1 MHGGRNS
8 FLVMSMTEI
17 RYTKLLETLPATVPF
32 VGPETQERARGEI
45 FSARLG
51 ANESVFGPSPKAIAA
66 MVQSASDIWKYG
78 DPTSHDLRNA
88 LSARLGVCSENIVIG
103 EGIDGLLGYL
113 ARMLVEEGDTVVTS
127 DGAYPTFNY
136 HVAGFGGRLIK
147 VPYKQDH
154 EDLDA
159 LLQAVKEHDAKLV
172 YLANPDNP
180 MGTYHDATAIEA
192 FIEALPKTCLL
203 AFDEAY
209 VEFAPEE
216 ASPKSDKIW
225 PNVVR
230 FRTFSKGYGMAGA
243 RVGYAFAPRDIIREF
258 EKIRNHFG
266 MNRAAQ
272 AGALAALE
280 DNEWLHAV
288 RKNVSKARDRIG
300 EIARNNGLDVI
311 SSATNFVTIDCGREG
326 AFAKAVLDQLI
337 RHGIFVRMPF
347 VAPQNRCIRVSV
359 GTEKDLDLF
368 ETVLPQALATA
379 RSEQG

>member
-1 MHGGRNS
+1 
-8 FLVMSMTEI
+8 MTEI

-159 LLQAVKEHDAKLV
+159 LLQA
-172 YLANPDNP
+172 
-180 MGTYHDATAIEA
+180 
-192 FIEALPKTCLL
+192 CLL
-203 AFDEAY
+203 Y
-209 VEFAPEE
+209 T
-216 ASPKSDKIW
+216 SPS
-225 PNVVR
+225 
-230 FRTFSKGYGMAGA
+230 
-243 RVGYAFAPRDIIREF
+243 PRDMR
-258 EKIRNHFG
+258 RSR
-266 MNRAAQ
+266 MP
-272 AGALAALE
+272 
-280 DNEWLHAV
+280 
-288 RKNVSKARDRIG
+288 
-300 EIARNNGLDVI
+300 
-311 SSATNFVTIDCGREG
+311 SSA
-326 AFAKAVLDQLI
+326 
-337 RHGIFVRMPF
+337 
-347 VAPQNRCIRVSV
+347 
-359 GTEKDLDLF
+359 
-368 ETVLPQALATA
+368 
-379 RSEQG
+379 